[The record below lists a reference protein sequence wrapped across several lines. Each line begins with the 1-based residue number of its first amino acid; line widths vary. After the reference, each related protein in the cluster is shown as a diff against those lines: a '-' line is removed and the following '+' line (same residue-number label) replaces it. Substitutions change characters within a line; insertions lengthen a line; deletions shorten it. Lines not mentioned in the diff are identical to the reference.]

1 MGAASSVVDTSAR
14 AAALEKEGGANPAA
28 TNKISRQATQWKVVY
43 SSYMMH
49 CYVQKTR
56 NLIDNDHFSHVVCGA
71 VLLCLQLIPA
81 PMQLAQKFVEE
92 GSLPS
97 GGDANPDHVELRTVL
112 EDPVGQKYIGV
123 FAKAIHTTESFF
135 AWTEIQ
141 EYRSIPT
148 ADYRRGMAV
157 HIYQKYIKDHAVLQ
171 VYATQPIHMCV
182 CVSQL
187 WTSTMIYNALACL
200 HAVVVSALKPLCLT
214 QIGRSPT
221 TSASGTCCIR
231 SSTR

>member
-1 MGAASSVVDTSAR
+1 MV
-14 AAALEKEGGANPAA
+14 
-28 TNKISRQATQWKVVY
+28 
-43 SSYMMH
+43 
-49 CYVQKTR
+49 
-56 NLIDNDHFSHVVCGA
+56 
-71 VLLCLQLIPA
+71 LCLQLIPA

-171 VYATQPIHMCV
+171 VLAIHTAYTYV
-182 CVSQL
+182 CL
-187 WTSTMIYNALACL
+187 CE
-200 HAVVVSALKPLCLT
+200 SALDEHNDLP
-214 QIGRSPT
+214 R
-221 TSASGTCCIR
+221 TSLSARC
-231 SSTR
+231 SSQCAIVLDAGLS

>member
-1 MGAASSVVDTSAR
+1 MGAASSVVETSAR
-14 AAALEKEGGANPAA
+14 AAALEAAEGGAKPRA
-28 TNKISRQATQWKVVY
+28 TIKITKQATQWKVQQLAHAEIACKTCTLLN
-43 SSYMMH
+43 SHFH
-49 CYVQKTR
+49 CCVTP
-56 NLIDNDHFSHVVCGA
+56 

-97 GGDANPDHVELRTVL
+97 GGDVNPDHVELRTVL
-112 EDPVGQKYIGV
+112 EDPVGQKYIGL
-123 FAKAIHTTESFF
+123 FARAIHTTESFF

-171 VYATQPIHMCV
+171 VITTTICR
-182 CVSQL
+182 L
-187 WTSTMIYNALACL
+187 LAIAEL
-200 HAVVVSALKPLCLT
+200 SYLQSK
-214 QIGRSPT
+214 S
-221 TSASGTCCIR
+221 
-231 SSTR
+231 

>member
-14 AAALEKEGGANPAA
+14 AAALAAEGGANPDA
-28 TNKISRQATQWKVVY
+28 TNKLRKQTTQWKVPPSPMLHY
-43 SSYMMH
+43 
-49 CYVQKTR
+49 CTKTT
-56 NLIDNDHFSHVVCGA
+56 NKTTTPLLCGL

-157 HIYQKYIKDHAVLQ
+157 HIYQKYIKDNAVLQ
-171 VYATQPIHMCV
+171 VTTIIAHTHMCV
-182 CVSQL
+182 
-187 WTSTMIYNALACL
+187 
-200 HAVVVSALKPLCLT
+200 
-214 QIGRSPT
+214 
-221 TSASGTCCIR
+221 
-231 SSTR
+231 